1 MRDKMPLKAFA
12 TLFLVLPLMMCSD
25 PKAMNEQSAKL
36 SNTIEKQNLLASKI
50 EALEKSQ
57 NEISGNI
64 ASIQASITQIN
75 NQVKALAQQP
85 TQPANTP
92 PTPEP
97 GKPLNIDIGDSF
109 VFGPADAKVTITEW
123 MDFQ

>member
-50 EALEKSQ
+50 EAFEKSQ

-75 NQVKALAQQP
+75 NQMKALEQKSA
-85 TQPANTP
+85 QPANKP
-92 PTPEP
+92 PEP
-97 GKPLNIDIGDSF
+97 GKPLNIAIGDSF